1 MKLVGIE
8 FHGFK
13 SFADSSQIRFHDGIT
28 AIVGPNG
35 CGKSNISDGLRWVL
49 GEQRPTAIRGSRM
62 EEAIFQGTERRKAIH
77 RAEVTL
83 RLSNEDHLLPV
94 PYTEVE
100 ISRMVFTGGD
110 SEYRLNG
117 GLCRLRDI
125 QDLCR
130 DTGLGANAYAI
141 IEGRMVDAILSD
153 RAEERRAMFEEAAGI
168 GRYKDRRRVAA
179 RRLDEADAD
188 LARVDDLISEVQ
200 TQVRSLA
207 RQRGRARRYL
217 ELRERK
223 LAVELALAQAELT
236 RLGERHAEIDSELR
250 SLEDARVHDT
260 AQLRAAEAEHET
272 LRTRLVDLERERA
285 DNARKL
291 MAARDRLGERERQRL
306 LAEERARHAFG
317 RLQQLATERRE
328 LEEHTERLRAEI
340 RRLQELVEERRSGLD
355 ALRERL
361 HGQEVELAEVAERRQ
376 ALEAADAAVE
386 SARQAYREER
396 ARLQARRETARAEA
410 AELVRR
416 LEGAQHR
423 LMTMSAAI
431 DEQARAV
438 EQARREAE
446 LVEERRGQVGGE
458 LQAERA
464 RLSELGAKREEVRG
478 RQAALGERLQAIAA
492 RIEALRPLVSGE
504 EGFNPAV
511 QAALARAA
519 ELGIRGILARSLDV
533 PEPFAD
539 GVEAY
544 LGAYLEGLVVDD
556 AAALVR
562 VRRWFLDEYDGPGGL
577 VILPLDRVSEDEDAH
592 LQLPGGVRVSG
603 PAAPWA
609 RRLLKDVE
617 LGGETPGAGPAW
629 IGRRESLDAQGV
641 YRLGRPYAG
650 GGTLARKAEL
660 ERMQGLQAELQ
671 AEANGLAEAVQ
682 ACEVQVAGQS
692 AHVERLEAA
701 RREVEEKAGRLAA
714 RAEAAAER
722 LARSREELVIV
733 RDTVARLE
741 EERAAA
747 QQREVAE
754 GEALRTLRPA
764 GSEAAPDPEQLA
776 VVRASWEELREGLTA
791 LQLDEARAAAALDR
805 AERELRTQQQA
816 ESSARE
822 RCERLA
828 READELE
835 AGRAGAEAESETA
848 AGDLEALF
856 EEQAQL
862 ERGSRELDEGAEE
875 LRRKVADLE
884 ALLRR
889 VQQEERSH
897 AERRHELELERTQI
911 DAELKRTRE
920 RLEDEWGR
928 PYEKLTREVEPASG
942 GYAELRE
949 ELTEIA
955 ERLSGIGL
963 VNMLAE
969 QEYQEEKER
978 LEFLQAQRA
987 DLAKARDD
995 LRETIRQINETAS
1008 AAFID
1013 TLDQI
1018 RANFRR
1024 TFATLFEGGNCDVW
1038 LDDPEDPLDSPVE
1051 ISASPGGKR
1060 TQRIHMLSGGERA
1073 LTALALLFAIYL
1085 VKPSPLC
1092 VLDEVD
1098 APLDET
1104 NIRRF
1109 VTMLEGFKSGV
1120 QFIVITHNPVTIEA
1134 ADWIYGVTM
1143 EEPGVSKI
1151 VGVEFS
1157 EYARGAVA

>member
-62 EEAIFQGTERRKAIH
+62 EEAIFQGTERRKPIH

-100 ISRMVFTGGD
+100 ISRTVYTGGE

-117 GLCRLRDI
+117 SFCRLRDI

-200 TQVRSLA
+200 TKVRSLA

-223 LAVELALAQAELT
+223 LAVELALAQKELA
-236 RLGERHAEIDSELR
+236 RLDARHREIDRELR
-250 SLEDARVHDT
+250 SLEEARVHDA
-260 AQLRAAEAEHET
+260 AQLRAGEAEYEAV
-272 LRTRLVDLERERA
+272 RTRLADLERERA

-291 MAARDRLGERERQRL
+291 MAVRDRLGERERQRL
-306 LAEERARHAFG
+306 LAEERARHASA
-317 RLQQLATERRE
+317 RLGQLAAERRE
-328 LEEHTERLRAEI
+328 LEEQTHTLSEEI
-340 RRLQELVEERRSGLD
+340 
-355 ALRERL
+355 ERL
-361 HGQEVELAEVAERRQ
+361 HELVVEQRSALGELREGLHRQQVELTAVAERRQ
-376 ALEAADAAVE
+376 ALEAAEAAVE
-386 SARQAYREER
+386 SERRAYREER
-396 ARLQARRETARAEA
+396 ARLQARSQAARAEV
-410 AELVRR
+410 AELARR
-416 LEGAQHR
+416 LGDAERRQA
-423 LMTMSAAI
+423 TISAAV
-431 DEQARAV
+431 EEAARAE

-446 LVEERRGQVGGE
+446 LAEDRWRQVSGE
-458 LQAERA
+458 LHAERA
-464 RLSELGAKREEVRG
+464 RLSEFQAGHEELRG

-492 RIEALRPLVSGE
+492 RIEALLPLTSGE

-511 QAALARAA
+511 QAALARADG
-519 ELGIRGILARSLDV
+519 LGIRGILARSIDV
-533 PEPFAD
+533 PEAFAD

-556 AAALVR
+556 AAAVMR
-562 VRRWFLDEYDGPGGL
+562 VRRWFLEEYDGPGGL
-577 VILPLDRVSEDEDAH
+577 VVLPLDRVSRDEDKQAP
-592 LQLPGGVRVSG
+592 LPGAVRVSG
-603 PAAPWA
+603 PGAPWV
-609 RRLLKDVE
+609 RRLLKEVE
-617 LGGETPGAGPAW
+617 FGVEEPGTGPAW

-641 YRLGRPYAG
+641 YRFGRPYAG
-650 GGTLARKAEL
+650 GGALARRAEL
-660 ERMQGLQAELQ
+660 ERLRGLETELA
-671 AEANGLAEAVQ
+671 AEADRLAESVRASE
-682 ACEVQVAGQS
+682 ARVAGQS
-692 AHVERLEAA
+692 AQVERLETA
-701 RREVEEKAGRLAA
+701 RRGAEEEAGRLAA

-722 LARSREELVIV
+722 LEGAREELVIV

-747 QQREVAE
+747 QQREAADT
-754 GEALRTLRPA
+754 EALRTLRPVGA
-764 GSEAAPDPEQLA
+764 EAAPDPDELA
-776 VVRASWEELREGLTA
+776 AVRAKWEALRDQLTEM
-791 LQLDEARAAAALDR
+791 QLDEARAAAALDR
-805 AERELRTQQQA
+805 AERELKAQQQA
-816 ESSARE
+816 ETSARE
-822 RCERLA
+822 RTERLA
-828 READELE
+828 REANELE
-835 AGRAGAEAESETA
+835 VGRARVEAESEGA
-848 AGDLEALF
+848 AGDLEGLF
-856 EEQAQL
+856 EEQERL
-862 ERGSRELDEGAEE
+862 ERGSRELDERAEE

-884 ALLRR
+884 KLLRR

-911 DAELKRTRE
+911 DADLKRTSE

-928 PYEKLTREVEPASG
+928 PFEKLSQEVEPAAG
-942 GYAELRE
+942 EYAELRE
-949 ELTEIA
+949 QLTELS
-955 ERLSGIGL
+955 ERLGGIGL

-969 QEYQEEKER
+969 QEYQEERER
-978 LEFLQAQRA
+978 LEFLEAQRA
-987 DLAKARDD
+987 DLAKARED
-995 LRETIRQINETAS
+995 LRDTIRQINETAS
-1008 AAFID
+1008 AAFLE
-1013 TLDQI
+1013 TLEQI

-1024 TFATLFEGGNCDVW
+1024 TFATLFEGGVCDVW

-1085 VKPSPLC
+1085 VKPSPFC

-1109 VTMLEGFKSGV
+1109 VAMLEGFKEGV
-1120 QFIVITHNPVTIEA
+1120 QFVVITHNPVTIEA